1 MFTQVDLLEAL
12 SSMLYEIKFN
22 WEIFYII
29 SDLTEDFFKKCKVP
43 LD

>member
-12 SSMLYEIKFN
+12 SSMYEIKFN
-22 WEIFYII
+22 WEIFYTI